1 MTFEQFHH
9 NNKDTILSQQ
19 FLQQFR
25 FHGAIQ
31 TLPGWSKVKTCGF
44 KFQGGEDAPQ
54 VTWPDRQTGA
64 VISTRVWIDNNSEV
78 PLVDVL

>member
-9 NNKDTILSQQ
+9 NNKDKILSQQ
-19 FLQQFR
+19 FLQQFL

-31 TLPGWSKVKTCGF
+31 TLLGWSKVKTCGY

-54 VTWPDRQTGA
+54 VT
-64 VISTRVWIDNNSEV
+64 
-78 PLVDVL
+78 